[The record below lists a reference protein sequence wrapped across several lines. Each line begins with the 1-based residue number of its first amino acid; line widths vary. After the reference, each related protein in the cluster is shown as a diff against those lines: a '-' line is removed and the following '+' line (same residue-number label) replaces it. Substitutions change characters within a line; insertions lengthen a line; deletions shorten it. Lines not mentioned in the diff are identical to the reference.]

1 MSTQA
6 VFAELPAAA
15 TPIRLMQK
23 RDAMTI
29 DQILTT
35 LGNARTL
42 LSWPCGEWESH
53 PERMPACVP
62 GFGAA
67 AHGQRQVDDCGATPS
82 GIT

>member
-1 MSTQA
+1 
-6 VFAELPAAA
+6 
-15 TPIRLMQK
+15 
-23 RDAMTI
+23 MTI

-53 PERMPACVP
+53 PERMPACAP

-67 AHGQRQVDDCGATPS
+67 AHGQRQVDDCGATPLACWS
-82 GIT
+82 DANNPACCVAFLGARLQSRE